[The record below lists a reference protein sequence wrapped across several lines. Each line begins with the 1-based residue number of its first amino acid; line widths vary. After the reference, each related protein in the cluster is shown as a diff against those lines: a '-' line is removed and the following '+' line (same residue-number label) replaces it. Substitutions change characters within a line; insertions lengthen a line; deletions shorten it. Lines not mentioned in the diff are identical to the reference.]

1 MKRSRSLPGIAAICV
16 AMLLFNSGR
25 LGAQEKLYI
34 LISNDDGYRAPGITA
49 LIRAFQPI
57 ANIVVVAPAAQQSG
71 AGHSIT
77 YREPLMVRTI
87 HESDTLKWY
96 AVTARPA
103 STVRLGLDELVDS
116 RPDVVISGINTTP
129 NLASGTWV
137 SGTVGAAREGALDGI
152 TSLAT
157 SLQDGG
163 SNGPAE
169 EYDAAAMIIRGIVED
184 LRDRDQL
191 NRGLFLNVN
200 IPRNPASGVRGTVIV
215 AAAHRSGVQ
224 HYERRTRP
232 LGSTYFWDTWV
243 EKEDD
248 DEGTDIHAVARGF
261 VTITPLLVN
270 QTAVG
275 LMESIEFLAEP

>member
-1 MKRSRSLPGIAAICV
+1 
-16 AMLLFNSGR
+16 MLLFNSGR

-184 LRDRDQL
+184 LRDRD
-191 NRGLFLNVN
+191 
-200 IPRNPASGVRGTVIV
+200 
-215 AAAHRSGVQ
+215 
-224 HYERRTRP
+224 
-232 LGSTYFWDTWV
+232 
-243 EKEDD
+243 
-248 DEGTDIHAVARGF
+248 
-261 VTITPLLVN
+261 
-270 QTAVG
+270 
-275 LMESIEFLAEP
+275 

>member
-1 MKRSRSLPGIAAICV
+1 MKHSRTLPRTAVICL
-16 AMLLFNSGR
+16 ALALFNSGT
-25 LGAQEKLYI
+25 LAAQDKLNI

-57 ANIVVVAPAAQQSG
+57 ANIVVAAPIVQQSG
-71 AGHSIT
+71 AGHGIT

-87 HESDTLKWY
+87 HSSDTLKWY
-96 AVTARPA
+96 AITARPA
-103 STVRLGLDELVDS
+103 SAVRLGLDELVDS
-116 RPDVVISGINTTP
+116 RPDIVISGINTSP

-137 SGTVGAAREGALDGI
+137 SGTVAAAREGAMDGI
-152 TSLAT
+152 TSLAA

-163 SNGPAE
+163 SNGPDE
-169 EYDAAAMIIRGIVED
+169 EYDAAAMIIRRIVED

-191 NRGLFLNVN
+191 DRGLFLNVN
-200 IPRNPASGVRGTVIV
+200 IPRNPASGVRGTIIV

-232 LGSTYFWDTWV
+232 LGTTYFWDTWV

-248 DEGTDIHAVARGF
+248 AEGTDIHGVAEGF
-261 VTITPLLVN
+261 VTITPLLIN
-270 QTAVG
+270 QTAAG
-275 LMESIEFLAEP
+275 LMESIEFLADR